1 MYFYPFYPLSPSIIE
16 SVTERKGSHPM
27 TKPIDF
33 EISAI
38 HLIYSEIFLIQS
50 EQMNRCYGVGLSCP
64 QNETSH
70 FSQHVKGED

>member
-1 MYFYPFYPLSPSIIE
+1 
-16 SVTERKGSHPM
+16 M